1 MQLRGRYSRHRRREL
16 FDTSRSCL
24 VAARKRAC
32 LAQLEVAAAAPRK
45 ADAKLAVVD
54 EGSEHLGKL
63 IERPPLARLAAVG
76 PKAGDKP
83 GGRLLVACIPH
94 RHRTSRSHLGHR
106 YILTSACPAPS
117 FPLVPP
123 LLALGL
129 YKPPPAKTPRTWD
142 GRDAVVEGEGAL
154 FISLGLIS
162 VTSPGLVRSWWV
174 PEGPGG
180 DELDGGAR

>member
-1 MQLRGRYSRHRRREL
+1 MSEEERARVGVVEPGVPSDTREDFL
-16 FDTSRSCL
+16 
-24 VAARKRAC
+24 
-32 LAQLEVAAAAPRK
+32 
-45 ADAKLAVVD
+45 KLK
-54 EGSEHLGKL
+54 ERCMEMEQQELLQHLGKL

-117 FPLVPP
+117 LPLVPP
-123 LLALGL
+123 LLALGPFQATSR
-129 YKPPPAKTPRTWD
+129 KNTADVEDVTPS
-142 GRDAVVEGEGAL
+142 EGEGAL